1 MGAKQII
8 KTKKSNQ
15 DDFMTFID
23 ASAKF
28 NTFNQATAVGVIE
41 LKPQTISLIRE
52 GAIAKGDTLN
62 IAKISG
68 ILAAKKTSE
77 LIPLCPPLPL
87 TDINVDIKIKN
98 ESTIEVTAI
107 VKTITRITVEIE
119 ALTAVSVA
127 LLTIWDMTKQ
137 YEKDT
142 NGQYLNTA
150 DRKSV
155 V

>member
-1 MGAKQII
+1 
-8 KTKKSNQ
+8 
-15 DDFMTFID
+15 MTFID

-28 NTFNQATAVGVIE
+28 NTSSQVTATGLIG

-52 GAIAKGDTLN
+52 GAIAKGDPLHT
-62 IAKISG
+62 AKIAG
-68 ILAAKKTSE
+68 ILAAKKTNE
-77 LIPLCPPLPL
+77 LIPLCPHSPLI
-87 TDINVDIKIKN
+87 DIEVDITIKN

-107 VKTITRITVEIE
+107 VKTIARTSVEIE

-142 NGQYLNTA
+142 NGQYLLTA
-150 DRKSV
+150 INNIHVLKKVREA
-155 V
+155 